1 MEKFTIS
8 KATINDNE
16 VSLVKQYDRYFIYW
30 GEPLDQYQSKTE
42 LLTPTGKKPSQSSAY
57 KKFMQAVKAA
67 KYLKFS
73 KL

>member
-1 MEKFTIS
+1 MEKTTIA
-8 KATINDNE
+8 KATVNDNE
-16 VSLVKQYDRYFIYW
+16 VSLVQEHNGYFIYW

-67 KYLKFS
+67 QYLKFS

>member
-1 MEKFTIS
+1 MKQFIAS
-8 KATINDNE
+8 ATVNDNE
-16 VSLVKQYDRYFIYW
+16 VKLIEEDQGYFIYW

-42 LLTPTGKKPSQSSAY
+42 LLTPSGRRPSQTSAH
-57 KKFMQAVKAA
+57 KKFIQAVKAA

>member
-1 MEKFTIS
+1 MKQFIAS
-8 KATINDNE
+8 ATVNDNE
-16 VSLVKQYDRYFIYW
+16 VKLIEEDQGYFIYW

-42 LLTPTGKKPSQSSAY
+42 LLTPKGKKPSQSSAC

-67 KYLKFS
+67 QYLKFS

>member
-1 MEKFTIS
+1 MEKTTIA

-16 VSLVKQYDRYFIYW
+16 VKLVEEDQGYFIYW
-30 GEPLDQYQSKTE
+30 GEPLDQYQSKTK

-57 KKFMQAVKAA
+57 KKFIQAVKAA
-67 KYLKFS
+67 QYLKFS

>member
-1 MEKFTIS
+1 MEKFTIA

-30 GEPLDQYQSKTE
+30 GEPLDNHQSSTE
-42 LLTPTGKKPSQSSAY
+42 LLTPSGRIPSQTSAH
-57 KKFMQAVKAA
+57 KKFIQAVKAA

>member
-1 MEKFTIS
+1 MKQFIAS
-8 KATINDNE
+8 ATVNDNE
-16 VSLVKQYDRYFIYW
+16 VKLVEEDQGYFIYW

-42 LLTPTGKKPSQSSAY
+42 LLTPTGKKPSQTSAY
-57 KKFMQAVKAA
+57 KKFIQAVKAA

>member
-1 MEKFTIS
+1 MKQFIAS
-8 KATINDNE
+8 ATVNDNE
-16 VSLVKQYDRYFIYW
+16 VKLIEEDQGYFIYW

-67 KYLKFS
+67 QYLKFS

>member
-1 MEKFTIS
+1 MEKTTIA

-16 VSLVKQYDRYFIYW
+16 VKLVEEDQGYFIYW

-42 LLTPTGKKPSQSSAY
+42 LLTPKGRKPSQSSAY

-67 KYLKFS
+67 QYLKFS

>member
-1 MEKFTIS
+1 MKQFIAS
-8 KATINDNE
+8 ATVNDNE
-16 VSLVKQYDRYFIYW
+16 VKLVEEDQGYFIYW

-67 KYLKFS
+67 QYLKFE

>member
-1 MEKFTIS
+1 MKQFIAS
-8 KATINDNE
+8 ATVNDNE
-16 VSLVKQYDRYFIYW
+16 VKLVKEDQGYFIYW

-42 LLTPTGKKPSQSSAY
+42 LLTPSGRRPSQTSAH
-57 KKFMQAVKAA
+57 KKFIQAVKAA

>member
-1 MEKFTIS
+1 MEKTTIA

-16 VSLVKQYDRYFIYW
+16 VSLVQEHDSYFIYW

-42 LLTPTGKKPSQSSAY
+42 LLTPKGRKPSQSSAY
-57 KKFMQAVKAA
+57 KKFMQVVKAA